1 MAYNLRTGL
10 TGSGD
15 IDINVSLDNL
25 DAANITSGQ
34 FGDARISDL
43 NATKLTGTL
52 SADRI
57 NDGSLP
63 KSKINEGTTWA
74 ETEIPT
80 LPKTKI
86 QSGANTGQ
94 WDVDD
99 IPSLPTSKITSGSAF
114 PSSFIPSLNLLAGQV
129 TSSQLNLTASDI
141 PALDADKITSGRIDN
156 ARLPANVDLGTGDLS
171 CADLTSTG
179 IFSPNTIAGFT
190 LTGSMNAG
198 YFVLSPTAN
207 TLEGYGSVLSING
220 YNGNITCAN
229 VDLNGNDIVDAGE
242 IRFNAGTGNKI
253 TGDST
258 YKTDVTYCDFR
269 SSTNEFSLD
278 ASKITSGTLNASR
291 LPTGIIAYKAVTA
304 SGAGLNQNQ
313 IGSNYEVIDS
323 NLQMAFVV
331 PASALV
337 EIELTFCAQAVN
349 AESVLARLV
358 YGGTSYEYASYASLV
373 SPSTNNTLVIY
384 KQDSNSLDVSVTT
397 KWVLQFP
404 SSAIGYGSGNID
416 AQVKTGGSTQS
427 FTIKWGTGTSS
438 TTQYYPPV
446 IFKATALPSTADLHI
461 YDSAGGQ

>member
-25 DAANITSGQ
+25 DAANITSGT
-34 FGDARISDL
+34 FADARISDL
-43 NATKLTGTL
+43 NAAKLTGTL

-57 NDGSLP
+57 ADESIP
-63 KSKINEGTTWA
+63 KAKIGETLVAWA

-86 QSGANTGQ
+86 LSGANTGQ
-94 WDVDD
+94 WDTQD
-99 IPSLPTSKITSGSAF
+99 IPDLSADKIVSEQLHVDRIPDIPTSKLTGTVASSNLNLTSSDIPELPKSKISSTGEWQTTDLPIIPKFKISTAETWALADIPNLPTTKITSG
-114 PSSFIPSLNLLAGQV
+114 
-129 TSSQLNLTASDI
+129 T
-141 PALDADKITSGRIDN
+141 LDAARIPNLSALKITSDTLSSSRI
-156 ARLPANVDLGTGDLS
+156 
-171 CADLTSTG
+171 
-179 IFSPNTIAGFT
+179 PN
-190 LTGSMNAG
+190 
-198 YFVLSPTAN
+198 
-207 TLEGYGSVLSING
+207 
-220 YNGNITCAN
+220 
-229 VDLNGNDIVDAGE
+229 
-242 IRFNAGTGNKI
+242 
-253 TGDST
+253 
-258 YKTDVTYCDFR
+258 
-269 SSTNEFSLD
+269 LD

-358 YGGTSYEYASYASLV
+358 YGGTSYEYASYVSLV

-461 YDSAGGQ
+461 HASSGG